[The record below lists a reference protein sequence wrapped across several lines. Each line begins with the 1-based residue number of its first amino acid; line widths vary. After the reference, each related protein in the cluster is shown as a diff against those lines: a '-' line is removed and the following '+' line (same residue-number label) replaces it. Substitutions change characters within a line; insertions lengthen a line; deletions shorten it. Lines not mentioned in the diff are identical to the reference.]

1 MLVQNTLLFQC
12 DRAPRLHE
20 GVTPLSPLPRLQVRF
35 AITADTATPTQ
46 APYTE
51 HLRRDGLLMS
61 VEEYNDT
68 QSKEFLQHVA
78 MTIQKGDKPI
88 NFWVTER
95 WVKPCHNA

>member
-1 MLVQNTLLFQC
+1 M
-12 DRAPRLHE
+12 
-20 GVTPLSPLPRLQVRF
+20 G
-35 AITADTATPTQ
+35 
-46 APYTE
+46 
-51 HLRRDGLLMS
+51 

-95 WVKPCHNA
+95 